1 MIQVGLVGVGP
12 RWERYRPALSRLR
25 QPIHIE
31 AVYDAVFA
39 RGETAAKELNADHI
53 AGIRALAARGNVDAV
68 LVMDPSWTNGS
79 VLPLLA
85 RQEKPVFFAAWP
97 LGKLSSDCSVTPHRD
112 TGGLLVPAM
121 WRRFIPTAIRLQEL
135 IATELG
141 PPLEITIDLF
151 RLSPS
156 SCSASSTET
165 STASLEE
172 IVGWLDFCRY
182 LFRAFPVSATFSRTS
197 IVDPQSSDSSPIFEL
212 RVDYPQTG
220 GAVDSQITA
229 IPAQQPGQ
237 LHQRTARLLVTHGSD
252 DSDKP
257 SVAADSPAAFVR
269 HLINQNGHE
278 PAHRFTAAAGTDSC
292 ELPKIVIHC
301 EHGKAE
307 IASETRIRWQGVL
320 PDPAEETLTSER
332 SKEEIMLD
340 IFCRR
345 VVGGLIP
352 VADLS
357 DILMPVQF
365 LRSCFDL

>member
-12 RWERYRPALSRLR
+12 QWERYRPALSRLR
-25 QPIHIE
+25 QPIHVE

-68 LVMDPSWTNGS
+68 LVMDPAWTNGS

-97 LGKLSSDCSVTPHRD
+97 LGRLSSNCSLPPHRD

-141 PPLEITIDLF
+141 PPLEITIDLS
-151 RLSPS
+151 RLPS
-156 SCSASSTET
+156 SSRTGSSTET
-165 STASLEE
+165 LTASLED

-182 LFRAFPVSATFSRTS
+182 LFRAFPVSAAFNRTS
-197 IVDPQSSDSSPIFEL
+197 TVDRQPTSARPIFEL

-220 GAVDSQITA
+220 GAADSQVTA

-237 LHQRTARLLVTHGSD
+237 LHQRTARLLVSHGNE
-252 DSDKP
+252 DSVEA
-257 SVAADSPAAFVR
+257 SIAADSPAEFFR
-269 HLINQNGHE
+269 HLIEHNGHDL
-278 PAHRFTAAAGTDSC
+278 AHRVIPATDTDSRK
-292 ELPKIVIHC
+292 LPEIVIHC

-307 IASETRIRWQGVL
+307 IASETRIRWQRDL
-320 PDPAEETLTSER
+320 PEPVEETLTSER

-365 LRSCFDL
+365 LRSCFDP